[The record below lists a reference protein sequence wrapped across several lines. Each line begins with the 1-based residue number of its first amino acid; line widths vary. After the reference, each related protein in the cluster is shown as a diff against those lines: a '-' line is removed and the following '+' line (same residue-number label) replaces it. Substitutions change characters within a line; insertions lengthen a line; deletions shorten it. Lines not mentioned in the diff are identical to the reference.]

1 MANIKEKIEK
11 GHIHAVIII
20 EILGRPPEYVEESLN
35 KIIET
40 IGKESGVEIINKKI
54 YPPKAVEKQEDLFS
68 SFSEIE
74 LLAENFKKLLDIIF
88 TYLPSSIEVIAP
100 EEMRIKLND
109 VNAFVNDLTARL
121 HRYDALAKTMI
132 MQNAAMKSQF
142 QKLMQQ
148 QQQKPEEVSEKKEE
162 IPEEG
167 KENKKKTKK
176 SKKK

>member
-54 YPPKAVEKQEDLFS
+54 YPPKAVEKQELFS
-68 SFSEIE
+68 SFSEVE

-162 IPEEG
+162 IAEEN

-176 SKKK
+176 SKRK

>member
-54 YPPKAVEKQEDLFS
+54 YPPKAVEKQELFS
-68 SFSEIE
+68 SFSEVE

-148 QQQKPEEVSEKKEE
+148 QQQKPEEISEKKEE
-162 IPEEG
+162 IAEEN

-176 SKKK
+176 SKRK